1 MTKESATAIADKIAV
16 MTAYANGELIQEVRL
31 GSGCDWSDS
40 YFPSW
45 NWENFSYR
53 IAPKPTYTPF
63 CNKDEFM
70 QSLES
75 HSGMPYVLLNGGYRI
90 VSQIY
95 NEGIIIA
102 ETGYAYQ
109 ELVKKN
115 IKFLDGTV
123 CGIPV

>member
-1 MTKESATAIADKIAV
+1 
-16 MTAYANGELIQEVRL
+16 
-31 GSGCDWSDS
+31 
-40 YFPSW
+40 
-45 NWENFSYR
+45 
-53 IAPKPTYTPF
+53 
-63 CNKDEFM
+63 
-70 QSLES
+70 
-75 HSGMPYVLLNGGYRI
+75 MPYVLLNGGYRI

-109 ELVKKN
+109 ELIKNN

>member
-1 MTKESATAIADKIAV
+1 MTKESTSAVADKIAV
-16 MTAYANGELIQEVRL
+16 MTAYVNGEHIQEMQRK
-31 GSGCDWSDS
+31 SGCGWHDS
-40 YFPSW
+40 YLPTW
-45 NWENFSYR
+45 NWVDFSYR
-53 IAPKPTYTPF
+53 IAPKPAYTPF
-63 CNKDEFM
+63 TSKEEFI

-75 HSGMPYVLLNGGYRI
+75 HSAMPYVLLNGGYKI
-90 VSQIY
+90 VSQIH

-109 ELVKKN
+109 ELIKNN

>member
-1 MTKESATAIADKIAV
+1 MTQREFDELKRKIDV
-16 MTAYANGELIQEVRL
+16 MTAYVNGEPIQEMQR
-31 GSGCDWSDS
+31 GSGCGWHDS
-40 YFPSW
+40 YFPTW
-45 NWENFSYR
+45 NWVDFSYR
-53 IAPKPTYTPF
+53 IAPKPAYTPF
-63 CNKDEFM
+63 CTKEEFM

-75 HSGMPYVLLNGGYRI
+75 HSAMPYVLLNGGYRI

-109 ELVKKN
+109 ELIKNN

>member
-1 MTKESATAIADKIAV
+1 MAKEDAAAVADKIAV
-16 MTAYANGELIQEVRL
+16 MTAYVNGELIQEMQR
-31 GSGCDWSDS
+31 GSGLWHDS
-40 YFPSW
+40 YLPTW
-45 NWENFSYR
+45 DWVDFSYR
-53 IAPKPTYTPF
+53 IAPKPAYTPF
-63 CNKDEFM
+63 SDKYEFM

-109 ELVKKN
+109 ELIKKN